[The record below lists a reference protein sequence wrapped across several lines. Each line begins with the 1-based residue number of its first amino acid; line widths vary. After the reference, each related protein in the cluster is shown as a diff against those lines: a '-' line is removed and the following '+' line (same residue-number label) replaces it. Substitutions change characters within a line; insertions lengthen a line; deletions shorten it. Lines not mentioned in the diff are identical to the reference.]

1 MFLAVRA
8 KSRECRNFAHAPEKG
23 RACLMAALLRR
34 GTEGGKRRKM
44 TDTPILYNMRAAYL
58 TLGCKLNFA
67 ETASLQDALA
77 REGVRPVREGEK
89 ADLCVVNTCSVT
101 DVADRKCRQAIRR
114 MVREHPGAFVVVMGC
129 YAQLHPDLLAGLD
142 GVDLVVGMEQKGDV
156 VRYVKERMARRALP
170 GQQPAAACH
179 EAIAVPTRDIR
190 TFVPSCSRG
199 DRTRYFLKVQDGCN
213 YYCTYCTIPMA
224 RGRSRNG
231 SVASLVAQ
239 AEEVARAGGRE
250 IVLTGVNIGDFG
262 RSTGE
267 TFSDLVRALDGVE
280 GIARYRISSI
290 EPDLLTDEVI
300 DFCAASRAFM
310 PHFHIPLQSGSDE
323 VLRLMR
329 RHYGT
334 DLFAEKVRR
343 VCDVMPDAFIG
354 VDVIVGM
361 RGERPELFEKS
372 YRFIESLPVAQL
384 HVFSYSE
391 RPGTRA
397 LAIPHVVSAAERHE
411 RSQRLIALSEQKRK
425 AFYARHR
432 GAVRPVLWEH
442 AKDGHPFHGFT
453 DNYIRVTL
461 PVGQTVEDNAI
472 TPVRLGDFAADGESL
487 VGIPV

>member
-1 MFLAVRA
+1 
-8 KSRECRNFAHAPEKG
+8 
-23 RACLMAALLRR
+23 
-34 GTEGGKRRKM
+34 
-44 TDTPILYNMRAAYL
+44 MRAAYL

-114 MVREHPGAFVVVMGC
+114 MVREHPGAFIVVMGC

-262 RSTGE
+262 RSNG
-267 TFSDLVRALDGVE
+267 
-280 GIARYRISSI
+280 
-290 EPDLLTDEVI
+290 
-300 DFCAASRAFM
+300 
-310 PHFHIPLQSGSDE
+310 
-323 VLRLMR
+323 
-329 RHYGT
+329 
-334 DLFAEKVRR
+334 
-343 VCDVMPDAFIG
+343 
-354 VDVIVGM
+354 
-361 RGERPELFEKS
+361 
-372 YRFIESLPVAQL
+372 
-384 HVFSYSE
+384 
-391 RPGTRA
+391 
-397 LAIPHVVSAAERHE
+397 
-411 RSQRLIALSEQKRK
+411 
-425 AFYARHR
+425 
-432 GAVRPVLWEH
+432 
-442 AKDGHPFHGFT
+442 
-453 DNYIRVTL
+453 
-461 PVGQTVEDNAI
+461 
-472 TPVRLGDFAADGESL
+472 
-487 VGIPV
+487 